1 MEEGDITPNNSSQQQ
16 LKTHHNSDDIDII
29 YTGLGLPQP
38 LSRFMP
44 KKKEKK
50 KKQNNKDHKKWV
62 ESPNWEQKPTFLAR
76 LALTKLG
83 NV

>member
-50 KKQNNKDHKKWV
+50 KNR
-62 ESPNWEQKPTFLAR
+62 T
-76 LALTKLG
+76 TKTTKNG
-83 NV
+83 